1 MTTKAMLPPE
11 MSVFLNHIYEL
22 KKGVR
27 HMVLMTMHPAFE
39 EFAVK
44 RLEANHIA
52 YHVQQVCPEK
62 INLYFGKKECLDAL
76 RYIATKPVNLLT
88 PEEDFILGTLLGYDV
103 CMECER
109 YCSRKEKSIKEIV

>member
-1 MTTKAMLPPE
+1 MTTKTMLPPE

-27 HMVLMTMHPAFE
+27 NMVLMTMDSRFQD
-39 EFAVK
+39 FAVK
-44 RLEANHIA
+44 RLESNHIA
-52 YHVQQVCPEK
+52 YYVQIVCAEK
-62 INLYFGKKECLDAL
+62 INLYFGRKECLDAL
-76 RYIATKPVNLLT
+76 RYIATKPVNLLS

-109 YCSRKEKSIKEIV
+109 YCNRKEKVIKEIV